1 MIIDLSAYSSNYL
14 GGVSTYSL
22 GVTQGILYN
31 IPKGWTVSLIST
43 EDIHLPNSE
52 NVKTIRIERTIRN
65 KLTNFAHRIN
75 YNLFKSYILFFII
88 RKFEL
93 SKHYKKSFS
102 NTIIY
107 TPTTYLN
114 SYINNSINIVSLHD
128 CQEKKFP
135 EYFSKK
141 QILYR
146 KFNCKYTLDR
156 AKLIQVSSQFI
167 KNEILHYFKDETT
180 KTQFF
185 IIAEGVDTEV
195 FKKAQTRN
203 ENEKFTIFLP
213 SSFHAHKNHKDI
225 FKALELLD
233 NSNLIEVVLTGEGPE
248 LEHYKREATKFLNVK
263 FNFIGYVSR
272 MELVQNYQKAN
283 LVVVTSE
290 YESSS
295 LPILEAISCGT
306 KVIAS
311 DIPPHKEMKLKLPFE
326 LYRLHN
332 QYELSSK
339 IENEIRIQKREINS
353 EYAIPN
359 YDWNFVGDE
368 YWKIFE
374 EII

>member
-1 MIIDLSAYSSNYL
+1 M
-14 GGVSTYSL
+14 
-22 GVTQGILYN
+22 
-31 IPKGWTVSLIST
+31 
-43 EDIHLPNSE
+43 
-52 NVKTIRIERTIRN
+52 
-65 KLTNFAHRIN
+65 
-75 YNLFKSYILFFII
+75 
-88 RKFEL
+88 
-93 SKHYKKSFS
+93 
-102 NTIIY
+102 
-107 TPTTYLN
+107 
-114 SYINNSINIVSLHD
+114 
-128 CQEKKFP
+128 
-135 EYFSKK
+135 
-141 QILYR
+141 
-146 KFNCKYTLDR
+146 
-156 AKLIQVSSQFI
+156 
-167 KNEILHYFKDETT
+167 
-180 KTQFF
+180 
-185 IIAEGVDTEV
+185 
-195 FKKAQTRN
+195 
-203 ENEKFTIFLP
+203 
-213 SSFHAHKNHKDI
+213 
-225 FKALELLD
+225 
-233 NSNLIEVVLTGEGPE
+233 LTGEGPE

-339 IENEIRIQKREINS
+339 IQNEIRIQKREINS

-359 YDWNFVGDE
+359 FDWNFVGDE